1 MTQQSST
8 SNRRVV
14 ANVFRGCIGNLIE
27 WYDWFVYAAF
37 SVFFAPVF
45 FPSESQTAQLLSAA
59 VVFAVGFLMPPLGG
73 YILGRFADRY
83 GRRNALTLS
92 VLLMAAG
99 SLLIAVTPGFATIGI
114 LAPVILVLAR
124 LLQGLSV
131 GGEFGSSATYLSE
144 VATPGRRGF
153 FSSFQYVSIV
163 LGQLCALGVQIILLQ
178 ILTPAQMDSWGWRVP
193 FVIGAVAAVTVMII
207 RRGMDESPQ
216 YLAEKQRVA
225 ALGAGA
231 AKQEGTLRTLMQ
243 YRKSFALVFALA
255 IGGTVC
261 YYTYTTYLQKYMI
274 NTAGMDKETVA
285 WISFCALFVYMCMQ
299 PLAGALSDKIGRRK
313 VMLFFGAG
321 ATLLTVPIMTTLGH
335 VSNALVAFCLMMAG
349 LTIVTAYSALSPIVK
364 AELFPTKVRALGVG
378 LPHALVTAVFGGTA
392 EPIALGLKQA
402 GHEGAFFYYVSA
414 CALLTW
420 IAAYF
425 MKETRGDSMLDSAD
439 SGAKESTSTPVASP
453 DSLVGSSNPSTVDF
467 PSATVQYAETG
478 TKSLIDEGPTSP
490 R

>member
-1 MTQQSST
+1 MTQQST
-8 SNRRVV
+8 ASNRRVV

-59 VVFAVGFLMPPLGG
+59 VVFAVGFLMRPLGG
-73 YILGRFADRY
+73 YLLGRFADRY

-99 SLLIAVTPGFATIGI
+99 SLLIAITPGYSAIGI
-114 LAPVILVLAR
+114 VAPIILVLAR

-163 LGQLCALGVQIILLQ
+163 LGQLCAIGVQLILLQ
-178 ILTPAQMDSWGWRVP
+178 VLTPAQMDSWGWRVP

-225 ALGAGA
+225 ALGSSAE
-231 AKQEGTLRTLMQ
+231 KQEGTLRTLMQ

-255 IGGTVC
+255 IGGTFC

-299 PLAGALSDKIGRRK
+299 PLAGALSDRIGRRK

-335 VSNALVAFCLMMAG
+335 VSNAVVAFCLMMAG

-402 GHEGAFFYYVSA
+402 GHEGVFFYYVSA
-414 CALLTW
+414 CAALTW

-425 MKETRGDSMLDSAD
+425 MKETRGDSTLDPTSPEARRIAD
-439 SGAKESTSTPVASP
+439 VPESSVTTAQ
-453 DSLVGSSNPSTVDF
+453 TVDF
-467 PSATVQYAETG
+467 PAAADGTTPHHTPEAVSATIE
-478 TKSLIDEGPTSP
+478 ENPTAQ

>member
-1 MTQQSST
+1 M
-8 SNRRVV
+8 
-14 ANVFRGCIGNLIE
+14 
-27 WYDWFVYAAF
+27 
-37 SVFFAPVF
+37 FFAPVF

-59 VVFAVGFLMPPLGG
+59 VVFAVGFLMRPLGG
-73 YILGRFADRY
+73 YLLGRFADRY

-99 SLLIAVTPGFATIGI
+99 SLLIAITPGYSAIGI
-114 LAPVILVLAR
+114 VAPIILVLAR

-163 LGQLCALGVQIILLQ
+163 LGQLCALGVQLILLQ
-178 ILTPAQMDSWGWRVP
+178 VLTPAQMDSWGWRVP

-225 ALGAGA
+225 ALGSSAE
-231 AKQEGTLRTLMQ
+231 KQEGTLRTLMQ

-299 PLAGALSDKIGRRK
+299 PLAGALSDRIGRRK

-335 VSNALVAFCLMMAG
+335 VSNAVVAFCLMMAG

-402 GHEGAFFYYVSA
+402 GHEGVFFYYVSA
-414 CALLTW
+414 CAALTW

-425 MKETRGDSMLDSAD
+425 MKETRGDSTLDPTSPEARRIAD
-439 SGAKESTSTPVASP
+439 VPAS
-453 DSLVGSSNPSTVDF
+453 SVTTAQTVDF
-467 PSATVQYAETG
+467 PAAADGTTPHHTPEAVGATIE
-478 TKSLIDEGPTSP
+478 ENPTAQ